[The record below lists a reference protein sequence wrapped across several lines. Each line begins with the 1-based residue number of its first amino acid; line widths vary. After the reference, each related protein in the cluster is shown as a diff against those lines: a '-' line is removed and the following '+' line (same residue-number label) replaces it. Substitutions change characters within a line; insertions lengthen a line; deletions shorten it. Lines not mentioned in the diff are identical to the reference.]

1 MDTNQLITILGSI
14 VTLVILPLLLDWI
27 KRRWD
32 YNANIGKSRFDVLS
46 ELNSLIW
53 NYHAITG
60 RLFQLAA
67 FIEISSPADDEIK
80 EVTRR
85 FVEASDALYTGLYSC
100 PSRIHQYFDEY
111 REIDLALDDLR
122 EWNFHGGNCPDNA
135 YLLILHSLT
144 DKNKQ
149 QAMQAKAA
157 LSDTNATQQFRDKAE
172 AILQP
177 LAQYLREMS
186 SFWYPFKR
194 QFRRKSLGSKK

>member
-1 MDTNQLITILGSI
+1 MNTNQLITILSSM
-14 VTLVILPLLLDWI
+14 VTLVILPLLIDWI

-32 YNANIGKSRFDVLS
+32 YNTNVSKSRFEVLS

-60 RLFQLAA
+60 RLYQLAA
-67 FIEISSPADDEIK
+67 FIEISFPSDDEIK

-85 FVEASDALYTGLYSC
+85 FVEASDALYKGLYSC

-111 REIDLALDDLR
+111 RDIDLALDDFR
-122 EWNFHGGNCPDNA
+122 EWNFHGNCPDNA

-144 DKNKQ
+144 EKNIG
-149 QAMQAKAA
+149 QAMQAKEA
-157 LSDTNATQQFRDKAE
+157 LSTPNATKLFRDKADN
-172 AILQP
+172 ILQP
-177 LAQYLREMS
+177 LAQHLREMS

-194 QFRRKSLGSKK
+194 LFRRRRRP